1 MLSVKVNVKH
11 QIPLP
16 SAVIKE
22 LNIQKGDSLL
32 IDVQNG
38 MVVLTPCPKRYTDH
52 LQGLHSDIWKGVDV
66 QKYLNGEREGWK
78 SKD

>member
-22 LNIQKGDSLL
+22 LNIQKGDNLL
-32 IDVQNG
+32 VDVQDSV
-38 MVVLTPCPKRYTDH
+38 VVLMSCPKRYTDY
-52 LQGLHSDIWKGVDV
+52 LQGLHGDIWKGVDV
-66 QKYLNGEREGWK
+66 QKYLNGECEGWK